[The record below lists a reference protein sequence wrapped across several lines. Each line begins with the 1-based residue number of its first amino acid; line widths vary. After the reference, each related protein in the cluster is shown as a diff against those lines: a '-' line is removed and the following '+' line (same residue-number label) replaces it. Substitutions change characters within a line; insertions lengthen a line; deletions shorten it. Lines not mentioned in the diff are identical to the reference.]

1 MESKI
6 KKVKYKE
13 IISLKNKSYVK
24 EEKKQKNVIK
34 NIKNENKLL
43 KSYEKYKKGKDLF
56 NNNKINDKIHKISNR
71 DILNKQKQKIQQVN
85 KNNKHIQEH
94 KEKKEKLM
102 LLKYEDYKA
111 KLRQFSKSMNI
122 TNREN
127 NQDINDKNINDK
139 NINKIDKIDK
149 NVIKIETNINKIDK
163 NIKSNDKTININNS
177 YNKSKTIRLNKD
189 FISVEKMFKK
199 YNRKEWSSIYIKR
212 FKSYQDHINKKR
224 EELQKIKEKEK
235 KKKEDEII
243 SLSNKKRPNSSRKY
257 SYIKSRYN
265 SSNQVKNIKN
275 NIIEQ
280 RFKMYRNTFNEKLF
294 NKRYIDKDLENTK
307 SNNIIYYKGNVYDLD
322 EERKTLI
329 SMSQMRHSAKNS
341 ERKSNLLKSKNT
353 NKKNV
358 VSEADKLIYEF
369 IKKHLE

>member
-1 MESKI
+1 MESKL
-6 KKVKYKE
+6 KKEKNKE
-13 IISLKNKSYVK
+13 ITNLKNTSYVK
-24 EEKKQKNVIK
+24 EEKPKNNIIK

-43 KSYEKYKKGKDLF
+43 KSYEKYKKGKELF

-71 DILNKQKQKIQQVN
+71 EILNKQKQKIQQVN
-85 KNNKHIQEH
+85 KNNNKIQEH

-122 TNREN
+122 TNKDNE
-127 NQDINDKNINDK
+127 QDKNDK
-139 NINKIDKIDK
+139 NINKINKIAK

-163 NIKSNDKTININNS
+163 NIKNNDKTININNS

-341 ERKSNLLKSKNT
+341 ERKSNLLKSKNN